1 MVIVGP
7 SGTGKSVIWKVLMLA
22 LQKCNQ
28 SLKYFVMN
36 PKSIDRQ
43 TLLGY
48 MDMDT
53 REWSDGVI
61 TYASRQAVKENA
73 DTKTWIICDGM

>member
-1 MVIVGP
+1 M
-7 SGTGKSVIWKVLMLA
+7 IWKVLKLA
-22 LQKCNQ
+22 LQKCGQ
-28 SLKYFVMN
+28 KLKFFVLN

-53 REWSDGVI
+53 REWSDGII
-61 TYASRQAVKENA
+61 TYASRQAVKESV
-73 DTKTWIICDGM
+73 DTKTWIICDGSPSCVTNTSR